1 MKSFLYF
8 CSKTLTGV
16 CVLSFFL
23 FTNAMPVFSY
33 PVSFQDADN
42 RSVTIRKKPERLVSL
57 VPAVTELIFAIG
69 AGDSVQGVT
78 YHDTWPPEAVS
89 KPCIG
94 GFFSPSPDLIRAQNP
109 ELIFVSDLH
118 KQVTAVF
125 KDQPVHLIR
134 VSLNSLSD
142 LSKTI
147 ELLGQIFHKEEK
159 AEQLSSAIHA
169 ELKHTAQKTAG
180 IAPLEKK
187 RVIRLMGRD
196 QIMTPGDDSFQNEM
210 IRLAGGIPPALGKSG
225 SIVPVTLAEWQKF
238 NPQVIYG
245 CGDDRKTAESILSQP
260 GWKDVD
266 AVKNGKIFYWP
277 CDLTCRLSSRT
288 AYFVS
293 WLCARIYGEIFEK
306 SERIVSDGMLGS
318 KAVAI
323 DLPYVKSAEIA
334 ETSLYDFVHK
344 TLIITF
350 AKAMAVSSTLEGF
363 RENILYAGNS
373 YSPPQVWDL
382 YHRIGL
388 DVSRKKLLESLKK
401 DAKECSLLFTGADM
415 DNLSVQKQ
423 SFKEMTVY
431 ALVTAGVE
439 SNALRMSQDTGA
451 YYEPGTIN
459 MILLSNMKLTPRAM
473 NRAIISAT
481 EAKTAA
487 LWDMDIRSSQTPLN
501 NPATGTGTDNIIVVQ
516 GDGTEIDN
524 AGGHC
529 KMGELIA
536 KAVYAGVQE
545 AVFRQNGL
553 VQKRGIF
560 QRLKERHVSLYGLAS
575 ACECGLEKGDI
586 AAGLEKL
593 LLLPYYAGFME
604 TALNLSDAYE
614 RGQVKDIS
622 AFQAWCEQ
630 ISEEIAGK
638 SIEKKQEI
646 SLSEPLPRVLE
657 MAFKSLINGISAK

>member
-1 MKSFLYF
+1 MF
-8 CSKTLTGV
+8 
-16 CVLSFFL
+16 FFL
-23 FTNAMPVFSY
+23 LGNVRPVFSW
-33 PVSFQDADN
+33 PVSFQDANN
-42 RSVTIRKKPERLVSL
+42 RRITIEKKPQRAVSL

-78 YHDTWPPEAVS
+78 YHDTYPPEAVH
-89 KPCIG
+89 KPCVG

-118 KQVTAVF
+118 KEVTAVF
-125 KDQPVHLIR
+125 KDQPVHLVR
-134 VSLNSLSD
+134 VSLNSLPD

-147 ELLGQIFHKEEK
+147 ALLGQIFQQEEK
-159 AEQLSSAIHA
+159 AAQLSAAIDA
-169 ELKHTAQKTAG
+169 QLKHTAQKTAH
-180 IAPLEKK
+180 IAPAERK

-196 QIMTPGDDSFQNEM
+196 QVMTPGDDSFQNEM

-245 CGDDRKTAESILSQP
+245 CGDDRKTAESILNQP

-293 WLCARIYGEIFEK
+293 WLSARIYREAFEK
-306 SERIVSDGMLGS
+306 SPRIVQDRLLGS
-318 KAVAI
+318 KAVSI

-334 ETSLYDFVHK
+334 ESSLYDFVHK
-344 TLIITF
+344 TLLITF
-350 AKAMAVSSTLEGF
+350 GKAMSVSSTLEGF
-363 RENILYAGNS
+363 RENILCAGNS

-382 YHRIGL
+382 NHRIGL
-388 DVSRKKLLESLKK
+388 DVSRRKLLESLKK
-401 DAKECSLLFTGADM
+401 DAEDTSLLFTGADM

-423 SFKEMTVY
+423 SFQEMTVY

-459 MILLSNMKLTPRAM
+459 MILMSNRKLTPRAM

-516 GDGTEIDN
+516 GDGAVIDN

-529 KMGELIA
+529 KLGELIA

-553 VQKRGIF
+553 VQKRSVF
-560 QRLKERHVSLYGLAS
+560 QRLKERNISLHGMAA
-575 ACECGLEKGDI
+575 ACECGMEKGNISAD
-586 AAGLEKL
+586 LEKL

-604 TALNLSDAYE
+604 TALSLSDAYE
-614 RGQVKDIS
+614 RGQVEDTA
-622 AFQAWCEQ
+622 AFQAWCDR

-638 SIEKKQEI
+638 AIEKKQEF
-646 SLSEPLPRVLE
+646 SLAEPLPHVLE
-657 MAFKSLINGISAK
+657 MAFKALLNGIAAQNEE